1 MVSAL
6 DERRT
11 LSLNVF
17 LNTLEEGCK
26 NERRYCFILGAGAS
40 KTSGIPTGEEL
51 AKQWHGEILE
61 QCSKEEIKELKKR
74 LGVRSTKPSSR
85 AYFDL
90 YAMRFFP
97 DYQNGSAFLERTLER
112 AQPSL
117 GYYPLAALLANTRN
131 NLVITTNFDS
141 LVEDALFIYTDK
153 RPIVISH
160 ELLAQYINFNTSR
173 PIIAKLHRGLFFDP
187 LNRAEQVNGL
197 SKQWK
202 DILRE
207 AFKRYTP
214 VVIGYAGGDH
224 SLMDFLKETECLS
237 GLYWCYRH
245 DEPPEEIQKVVERH
259 SGYFIPIEGFDEMM
273 YLMGQRFGYTD
284 PCEHIESA
292 AEQRVRDYQEQ
303 VKAFQEKLRAAETPS
318 ETQSAILRAM
328 DAKQREE
335 LQRLDRRIELDEE
348 DGEAYWERGK
358 LYYFAN
364 DYAQALEDFTKA
376 KELGME
382 DSKLYWYKGF
392 CYRRLGET
400 ELAIREYSRSL
411 ELKETS
417 EVYRNRGLCFT
428 TVKLYDKAVLD
439 FTRAIKLPP
448 GDKRLYRERGS
459 AYQALEEYKKAQ
471 ADYEKALEL
480 EPADAELYTT
490 LGDVQE
496 RLGEV
501 QEALQSYQKAI
512 QIDPN
517 YARAYNNRGV
527 VYLSQMETEK
537 ALADHRKA
545 VKLAGDRAL
554 YHVNVGIVLNR
565 LERYSE
571 AVTSCNKAIKLD
583 PGYAKAYDIRAD
595 AYEGLEQTEKA
606 ERDWETY
613 RSRKKRRT
621 RRRHSLRR
629 VLLRGRALQP
639 RRRGGACPR
648 PGGRCGQKI
657 NCLEGASGATLV
669 GGYTGREK
677 IQACRGG
684 CPHPPA
690 GGHKGRPYR
699 VCAAASRP
707 ARRCGTAK
715 YGLWA

>member
-1 MVSAL
+1 M

-303 VKAFQEKLRAAETPS
+303 VKAFQEKLRPRRPPARPRAPSSGPWTPNS
-318 ETQSAILRAM
+318 GRSFSGWTVASSWTRRTGRPTGSGESSTILPTTMPRRWRTSRKPKSWEWRTASSTGTWVSATT
-328 DAKQREE
+328 
-335 LQRLDRRIELDEE
+335 
-348 DGEAYWERGK
+348 RG
-358 LYYFAN
+358 
-364 DYAQALEDFTKA
+364 
-376 KELGME
+376 
-382 DSKLYWYKGF
+382 
-392 CYRRLGET
+392 
-400 ELAIREYSRSL
+400 I
-411 ELKETS
+411 
-417 EVYRNRGLCFT
+417 RNRPYGT
-428 TVKLYDKAVLD
+428 T
-439 FTRAIKLPP
+439 
-448 GDKRLYRERGS
+448 
-459 AYQALEEYKKAQ
+459 
-471 ADYEKALEL
+471 
-480 EPADAELYTT
+480 
-490 LGDVQE
+490 
-496 RLGEV
+496 
-501 QEALQSYQKAI
+501 
-512 QIDPN
+512 
-517 YARAYNNRGV
+517 
-527 VYLSQMETEK
+527 
-537 ALADHRKA
+537 
-545 VKLAGDRAL
+545 AGRW
-554 YHVNVGIVLNR
+554 N
-565 LERYSE
+565 
-571 AVTSCNKAIKLD
+571 
-583 PGYAKAYDIRAD
+583 
-595 AYEGLEQTEKA
+595 
-606 ERDWETY
+606 
-613 RSRKKRRT
+613 
-621 RRRHSLRR
+621 
-629 VLLRGRALQP
+629 
-639 RRRGGACPR
+639 
-648 PGGRCGQKI
+648 
-657 NCLEGASGATLV
+657 
-669 GGYTGREK
+669 
-677 IQACRGG
+677 
-684 CPHPPA
+684 
-690 GGHKGRPYR
+690 
-699 VCAAASRP
+699 
-707 ARRCGTAK
+707 
-715 YGLWA
+715 

>member
-1 MVSAL
+1 M
-6 DERRT
+6 RRAVKT
-11 LSLNVF
+11 SGA
-17 LNTLEEGCK
+17 TASS
-26 NERRYCFILGAGAS
+26 GAGAS

-565 LERYSE
+565 LNMDIEI
-571 AVTSCNKAIKLD
+571 KAGIQD
-583 PGYAKAYDIRAD
+583 VCSQKAALSGLVDGHGQTFHGQWVFRPDINISLMSLGGD
-595 AYEGLEQTEKA
+595 AG
-606 ERDWETY
+606 DD
-613 RSRKKRRT
+613 
-621 RRRHSLRR
+621 H
-629 VLLRGRALQP
+629 ALQDP
-639 RRRGGACPR
+639 MRIALHHGAVHER
-648 PGGRCGQKI
+648 ARIALISVADYVFLG
-657 NCLEGASGATLV
+657 
-669 GGYTGREK
+669 TGLT
-677 IQACRGG
+677 QNLL
-684 CPHPPA
+684 PLSA
-690 GGHKGRPYR
+690 GGE
-699 VCAAASRP
+699 AAASASTETGLRDLLYDP
-707 ARRCGTAK
+707 FRRHVEQGLCHGAVTAH
-715 YGLWA
+715 GDVFPDGFGVDVAAVL

>member
-1 MVSAL
+1 MSAL

-303 VKAFQEKLRAAETPS
+303 VKAFQDFIPIEGFDEMMYLMGQRFGYTDPCEHIESAAEQRVRDYQEQVKAFQEKLRAAETPS

-335 LQRLDRRIELDEE
+335 LQRLDRAGPPHRA
-348 DGEAYWERGK
+348 GRGGRGGLLGAGK
-358 LYYFAN
+358 ALLFCQRLCPGAGGLHESQRVGN
-364 DYAQALEDFTKA
+364 GGQQAL
-376 KELGME
+376 
-382 DSKLYWYKGF
+382 
-392 CYRRLGET
+392 
-400 ELAIREYSRSL
+400 
-411 ELKETS
+411 
-417 EVYRNRGLCFT
+417 
-428 TVKLYDKAVLD
+428 
-439 FTRAIKLPP
+439 
-448 GDKRLYRERGS
+448 
-459 AYQALEEYKKAQ
+459 
-471 ADYEKALEL
+471 
-480 EPADAELYTT
+480 
-490 LGDVQE
+490 
-496 RLGEV
+496 
-501 QEALQSYQKAI
+501 
-512 QIDPN
+512 
-517 YARAYNNRGV
+517 
-527 VYLSQMETEK
+527 
-537 ALADHRKA
+537 
-545 VKLAGDRAL
+545 
-554 YHVNVGIVLNR
+554 
-565 LERYSE
+565 
-571 AVTSCNKAIKLD
+571 
-583 PGYAKAYDIRAD
+583 
-595 AYEGLEQTEKA
+595 
-606 ERDWETY
+606 
-613 RSRKKRRT
+613 
-621 RRRHSLRR
+621 
-629 VLLRGRALQP
+629 
-639 RRRGGACPR
+639 
-648 PGGRCGQKI
+648 
-657 NCLEGASGATLV
+657 LV
-669 GGYTGREK
+669 
-677 IQACRGG
+677 
-684 CPHPPA
+684 
-690 GGHKGRPYR
+690 
-699 VCAAASRP
+699 
-707 ARRCGTAK
+707 
-715 YGLWA
+715 

>member
-1 MVSAL
+1 M

-245 DEPPEEIQKVVERH
+245 DEPPEE
-259 SGYFIPIEGFDEMM
+259 
-273 YLMGQRFGYTD
+273 
-284 PCEHIESA
+284 
-292 AEQRVRDYQEQ
+292 
-303 VKAFQEKLRAAETPS
+303 
-318 ETQSAILRAM
+318 
-328 DAKQREE
+328 

-382 DSKLYWYKGF
+382 DSRLYWYKGF

-517 YARAYNNRGV
+517 CARAYNNRGV
-527 VYLSQMETEK
+527 LYAHQGEYQK
-537 ALADHRKA
+537 ALIQQRRA
-545 VKLAGDRAL
+545 VKLAPNSAI
-554 YHVNVGIVLNR
+554 YHANVGDDFNH

-583 PGYAKAYDIRAD
+583 PGYAKAYSIRAD

-606 ERDWETY
+606 ERDRETY
-613 RSRKKRRT
+613 RKLT
-621 RRRHSLRR
+621 
-629 VLLRGRALQP
+629 
-639 RRRGGACPR
+639 
-648 PGGRCGQKI
+648 
-657 NCLEGASGATLV
+657 
-669 GGYTGREK
+669 EK
-677 IQACRGG
+677 QEDTPQA
-684 CPHPPA
+684 
-690 GGHKGRPYR
+690 
-699 VCAAASRP
+699 
-707 ARRCGTAK
+707 
-715 YGLWA
+715 

>member
-1 MVSAL
+1 MSAL

-303 VKAFQEKLRAAETPS
+303 VKEFQEKLRAAETPS

-606 ERDWETY
+606 ERDWETH
-613 RSRKKRRT
+613 RRLAGTPGEEEHAAGIACGVSFCAGAPCSRGVGAGLVPAQGADADRR
-621 RRRHSLRR
+621 
-629 VLLRGRALQP
+629 
-639 RRRGGACPR
+639 
-648 PGGRCGQKI
+648 
-657 NCLEGASGATLV
+657 
-669 GGYTGREK
+669 
-677 IQACRGG
+677 
-684 CPHPPA
+684 
-690 GGHKGRPYR
+690 
-699 VCAAASRP
+699 
-707 ARRCGTAK
+707 
-715 YGLWA
+715 

>member
-1 MVSAL
+1 MSAL

-245 DEPPEEIQKVVERH
+245 DEPPEE
-259 SGYFIPIEGFDEMM
+259 
-273 YLMGQRFGYTD
+273 
-284 PCEHIESA
+284 
-292 AEQRVRDYQEQ
+292 
-303 VKAFQEKLRAAETPS
+303 
-318 ETQSAILRAM
+318 
-328 DAKQREE
+328 

-382 DSKLYWYKGF
+382 DSRLYWYKGF

-517 YARAYNNRGV
+517 CARAYNNRGV
-527 VYLSQMETEK
+527 LYAHQGEYQK
-537 ALADHRKA
+537 ALIQQRRA
-545 VKLAGDRAL
+545 VKLAPNSAI
-554 YHVNVGIVLNR
+554 YHANVGDDFNH

-583 PGYAKAYDIRAD
+583 PGYAKAYSIRAD

-606 ERDWETY
+606 ERDRETY
-613 RSRKKRRT
+613 RKLT
-621 RRRHSLRR
+621 
-629 VLLRGRALQP
+629 
-639 RRRGGACPR
+639 
-648 PGGRCGQKI
+648 
-657 NCLEGASGATLV
+657 
-669 GGYTGREK
+669 EK
-677 IQACRGG
+677 QEDTPQA
-684 CPHPPA
+684 
-690 GGHKGRPYR
+690 
-699 VCAAASRP
+699 
-707 ARRCGTAK
+707 
-715 YGLWA
+715 

>member
-1 MVSAL
+1 M

-153 RPIVISH
+153 RPFVISH

-459 AYQALEEYKKAQ
+459 AYQALEE
-471 ADYEKALEL
+471 
-480 EPADAELYTT
+480 
-490 LGDVQE
+490 
-496 RLGEV
+496 
-501 QEALQSYQKAI
+501 
-512 QIDPN
+512 
-517 YARAYNNRGV
+517 
-527 VYLSQMETEK
+527 
-537 ALADHRKA
+537 
-545 VKLAGDRAL
+545 
-554 YHVNVGIVLNR
+554 
-565 LERYSE
+565 
-571 AVTSCNKAIKLD
+571 
-583 PGYAKAYDIRAD
+583 
-595 AYEGLEQTEKA
+595 
-606 ERDWETY
+606 
-613 RSRKKRRT
+613 
-621 RRRHSLRR
+621 
-629 VLLRGRALQP
+629 
-639 RRRGGACPR
+639 
-648 PGGRCGQKI
+648 
-657 NCLEGASGATLV
+657 
-669 GGYTGREK
+669 
-677 IQACRGG
+677 
-684 CPHPPA
+684 
-690 GGHKGRPYR
+690 
-699 VCAAASRP
+699 
-707 ARRCGTAK
+707 
-715 YGLWA
+715 

>member
-1 MVSAL
+1 M

-303 VKAFQEKLRAAETPS
+303 VKAFQEKLRAAETPARPRAPS
-318 ETQSAILRAM
+318 SGPWTPNSGRSFSGWTVASSWTRRTGRPTGSGESSTILPTTM
-328 DAKQREE
+328 P
-335 LQRLDRRIELDEE
+335 RR
-348 DGEAYWERGK
+348 WR
-358 LYYFAN
+358 
-364 DYAQALEDFTKA
+364 T
-376 KELGME
+376 
-382 DSKLYWYKGF
+382 
-392 CYRRLGET
+392 
-400 ELAIREYSRSL
+400 
-411 ELKETS
+411 
-417 EVYRNRGLCFT
+417 
-428 TVKLYDKAVLD
+428 
-439 FTRAIKLPP
+439 
-448 GDKRLYRERGS
+448 
-459 AYQALEEYKKAQ
+459 
-471 ADYEKALEL
+471 
-480 EPADAELYTT
+480 
-490 LGDVQE
+490 
-496 RLGEV
+496 
-501 QEALQSYQKAI
+501 
-512 QIDPN
+512 
-517 YARAYNNRGV
+517 
-527 VYLSQMETEK
+527 
-537 ALADHRKA
+537 
-545 VKLAGDRAL
+545 
-554 YHVNVGIVLNR
+554 
-565 LERYSE
+565 
-571 AVTSCNKAIKLD
+571 
-583 PGYAKAYDIRAD
+583 
-595 AYEGLEQTEKA
+595 
-606 ERDWETY
+606 
-613 RSRKKRRT
+613 SRKPKSWEWRT
-621 RRRHSLRR
+621 ASSTGI
-629 VLLRGRALQP
+629 RGFAT
-639 RRRGGACPR
+639 
-648 PGGRCGQKI
+648 
-657 NCLEGASGATLV
+657 EGWEKQSWQSGN
-669 GGYTGREK
+669 
-677 IQACRGG
+677 
-684 CPHPPA
+684 
-690 GGHKGRPYR
+690 
-699 VCAAASRP
+699 
-707 ARRCGTAK
+707 TADR
-715 YGLWA
+715 WN

>member
-1 MVSAL
+1 M

-273 YLMGQRFGYTD
+273 YLMGQRFGYTA

-318 ETQSAILRAM
+318 ETQAPSS
-328 DAKQREE
+328 
-335 LQRLDRRIELDEE
+335 
-348 DGEAYWERGK
+348 GPWTPNSG
-358 LYYFAN
+358 
-364 DYAQALEDFTKA
+364 
-376 KELGME
+376 
-382 DSKLYWYKGF
+382 
-392 CYRRLGET
+392 
-400 ELAIREYSRSL
+400 RSF
-411 ELKETS
+411 S
-417 EVYRNRGLCFT
+417 GW
-428 TVKLYDKAVLD
+428 TVASSW
-439 FTRAIKLPP
+439 T
-448 GDKRLYRERGS
+448 
-459 AYQALEEYKKAQ
+459 
-471 ADYEKALEL
+471 
-480 EPADAELYTT
+480 
-490 LGDVQE
+490 
-496 RLGEV
+496 
-501 QEALQSYQKAI
+501 
-512 QIDPN
+512 
-517 YARAYNNRGV
+517 
-527 VYLSQMETEK
+527 
-537 ALADHRKA
+537 
-545 VKLAGDRAL
+545 
-554 YHVNVGIVLNR
+554 
-565 LERYSE
+565 
-571 AVTSCNKAIKLD
+571 
-583 PGYAKAYDIRAD
+583 
-595 AYEGLEQTEKA
+595 
-606 ERDWETY
+606 
-613 RSRKKRRT
+613 RRT
-621 RRRHSLRR
+621 
-629 VLLRGRALQP
+629 GRPTGSGESSTILPTTMP
-639 RRRGGACPR
+639 RRWRTSPKPKSWEWRTAGSTGIRGFAT
-648 PGGRCGQKI
+648 
-657 NCLEGASGATLV
+657 EGWEKQSWQSGN
-669 GGYTGREK
+669 
-677 IQACRGG
+677 
-684 CPHPPA
+684 
-690 GGHKGRPYR
+690 
-699 VCAAASRP
+699 
-707 ARRCGTAK
+707 TADR
-715 YGLWA
+715 WN

>member
-1 MVSAL
+1 M

-292 AEQRVRDYQEQ
+292 AEQRVRDYQ
-303 VKAFQEKLRAAETPS
+303 
-318 ETQSAILRAM
+318 
-328 DAKQREE
+328 D
-335 LQRLDRRIELDEE
+335 
-348 DGEAYWERGK
+348 
-358 LYYFAN
+358 
-364 DYAQALEDFTKA
+364 
-376 KELGME
+376 
-382 DSKLYWYKGF
+382 
-392 CYRRLGET
+392 
-400 ELAIREYSRSL
+400 
-411 ELKETS
+411 
-417 EVYRNRGLCFT
+417 
-428 TVKLYDKAVLD
+428 
-439 FTRAIKLPP
+439 
-448 GDKRLYRERGS
+448 
-459 AYQALEEYKKAQ
+459 
-471 ADYEKALEL
+471 
-480 EPADAELYTT
+480 
-490 LGDVQE
+490 
-496 RLGEV
+496 
-501 QEALQSYQKAI
+501 
-512 QIDPN
+512 
-517 YARAYNNRGV
+517 
-527 VYLSQMETEK
+527 
-537 ALADHRKA
+537 
-545 VKLAGDRAL
+545 
-554 YHVNVGIVLNR
+554 
-565 LERYSE
+565 
-571 AVTSCNKAIKLD
+571 
-583 PGYAKAYDIRAD
+583 
-595 AYEGLEQTEKA
+595 
-606 ERDWETY
+606 
-613 RSRKKRRT
+613 RSRHFRKSCGPRRPPARPRAPSSGPWTPNSGRSFSGWTVASSWTRRT
-621 RRRHSLRR
+621 
-629 VLLRGRALQP
+629 GRPTGSGESSTILPTTMP
-639 RRRGGACPR
+639 RRWRTSRKPKSWEWRTASSTGIRGFAT
-648 PGGRCGQKI
+648 
-657 NCLEGASGATLV
+657 EGWEKQSWQSGN
-669 GGYTGREK
+669 
-677 IQACRGG
+677 
-684 CPHPPA
+684 
-690 GGHKGRPYR
+690 
-699 VCAAASRP
+699 
-707 ARRCGTAK
+707 TADR
-715 YGLWA
+715 WN

>member
-1 MVSAL
+1 MSAL

-85 AYFDL
+85 AYL
-90 YAMRFFP
+90 TSMPCAFFRTIRTAP
-97 DYQNGSAFLERTLER
+97 LSWSGRWSA
-112 AQPSL
+112 PSPAWATIPWPPV
-117 GYYPLAALLANTRN
+117 GQHRN

-382 DSKLYWYKGF
+382 DSRLYWYKGF

-527 VYLSQMETEK
+527 VVLVP
-537 ALADHRKA
+537 D
-545 VKLAGDRAL
+545 GDRKGA
-554 YHVNVGIVLNR
+554 GR
-565 LERYSE
+565 SP
-571 AVTSCNKAIKLD
+571 K
-583 PGYAKAYDIRAD
+583 G
-595 AYEGLEQTEKA
+595 GQT
-606 ERDWETY
+606 
-613 RSRKKRRT
+613 
-621 RRRHSLRR
+621 
-629 VLLRGRALQP
+629 RGR
-639 RRRGGACPR
+639 
-648 PGGRCGQKI
+648 
-657 NCLEGASGATLV
+657 
-669 GGYTGREK
+669 
-677 IQACRGG
+677 
-684 CPHPPA
+684 
-690 GGHKGRPYR
+690 
-699 VCAAASRP
+699 
-707 ARRCGTAK
+707 
-715 YGLWA
+715 

>member
-1 MVSAL
+1 MSAL

-26 NERRYCFILGAGAS
+26 NERCYCFILGAGAS

-112 AQPSL
+112 AQPRL

-428 TVKLYDKAVLD
+428 IMKMHDKAVLD
-439 FTRAIKLPP
+439 FTKAIELPP
-448 GDKRLYRERGS
+448 GDTRLYRERGE
-459 AYQALEEYKKAQ
+459 AYRVLKEYEKAQ
-471 ADYEKALEL
+471 ADFEKALEL
-480 EPADAELYTT
+480 NPTDADLYTT
-490 LGDVQE
+490 LGDVQD

-501 QEALQSYQKAI
+501 QKALQSYQKAI

-517 YARAYNNRGV
+517 CARAYNNRGV
-527 VYLSQMETEK
+527 VYMSQMETEK

-545 VKLAGDRAL
+545 VRLVADRAL
-554 YHVNVGIVLNR
+554 YHANVGAVLNR

-583 PGYAKAYDIRAD
+583 PGYAKAYSIRAD

-606 ERDWETY
+606 ERDRETY
-613 RSRKKRRT
+613 RKLT
-621 RRRHSLRR
+621 
-629 VLLRGRALQP
+629 
-639 RRRGGACPR
+639 
-648 PGGRCGQKI
+648 
-657 NCLEGASGATLV
+657 
-669 GGYTGREK
+669 EK
-677 IQACRGG
+677 QEDTPQA
-684 CPHPPA
+684 
-690 GGHKGRPYR
+690 
-699 VCAAASRP
+699 
-707 ARRCGTAK
+707 
-715 YGLWA
+715 

>member
-1 MVSAL
+1 M

-328 DAKQREE
+328 PNSGRSFSGWTVASSWT
-335 LQRLDRRIELDEE
+335 RRTGRPTGS
-348 DGEAYWERGK
+348 GESSTILPTTMPRRWRTSRKPKSWEWRTAGSTGTWVSATTRG
-358 LYYFAN
+358 
-364 DYAQALEDFTKA
+364 
-376 KELGME
+376 
-382 DSKLYWYKGF
+382 
-392 CYRRLGET
+392 
-400 ELAIREYSRSL
+400 I
-411 ELKETS
+411 
-417 EVYRNRGLCFT
+417 RNRPYGT
-428 TVKLYDKAVLD
+428 T
-439 FTRAIKLPP
+439 
-448 GDKRLYRERGS
+448 
-459 AYQALEEYKKAQ
+459 
-471 ADYEKALEL
+471 
-480 EPADAELYTT
+480 
-490 LGDVQE
+490 
-496 RLGEV
+496 
-501 QEALQSYQKAI
+501 
-512 QIDPN
+512 
-517 YARAYNNRGV
+517 
-527 VYLSQMETEK
+527 
-537 ALADHRKA
+537 
-545 VKLAGDRAL
+545 AGRW
-554 YHVNVGIVLNR
+554 
-565 LERYSE
+565 S
-571 AVTSCNKAIKLD
+571 
-583 PGYAKAYDIRAD
+583 
-595 AYEGLEQTEKA
+595 
-606 ERDWETY
+606 
-613 RSRKKRRT
+613 
-621 RRRHSLRR
+621 
-629 VLLRGRALQP
+629 
-639 RRRGGACPR
+639 
-648 PGGRCGQKI
+648 
-657 NCLEGASGATLV
+657 
-669 GGYTGREK
+669 
-677 IQACRGG
+677 
-684 CPHPPA
+684 
-690 GGHKGRPYR
+690 
-699 VCAAASRP
+699 
-707 ARRCGTAK
+707 
-715 YGLWA
+715 

>member
-1 MVSAL
+1 M

-26 NERRYCFILGAGAS
+26 NERCYCFILGAGAS

-112 AQPSL
+112 AQPRL

-428 TVKLYDKAVLD
+428 IMKMHDKAVLD
-439 FTRAIKLPP
+439 FTKAIELPP
-448 GDKRLYRERGS
+448 GDTRLYRERGE
-459 AYQALEEYKKAQ
+459 AYRVLKEYEKAQ
-471 ADYEKALEL
+471 ADFEKALEL
-480 EPADAELYTT
+480 NPTDADLYTT
-490 LGDVQE
+490 LGDVQD

-501 QEALQSYQKAI
+501 QKALQSYQKAI

-517 YARAYNNRGV
+517 CARAYNNRGV
-527 VYLSQMETEK
+527 VYMSQMETEK

-545 VKLAGDRAL
+545 VRLVADRAL
-554 YHVNVGIVLNR
+554 YHANVGAVLNR

-583 PGYAKAYDIRAD
+583 PGYAKAYSIRAD

-606 ERDWETY
+606 ERDRETY
-613 RSRKKRRT
+613 RKLT
-621 RRRHSLRR
+621 
-629 VLLRGRALQP
+629 
-639 RRRGGACPR
+639 
-648 PGGRCGQKI
+648 
-657 NCLEGASGATLV
+657 
-669 GGYTGREK
+669 EK
-677 IQACRGG
+677 QEDTPQA
-684 CPHPPA
+684 
-690 GGHKGRPYR
+690 
-699 VCAAASRP
+699 
-707 ARRCGTAK
+707 
-715 YGLWA
+715 

>member
-1 MVSAL
+1 M

-97 DYQNGSAFLERTLER
+97 DYQNGSAFLKRTLER

-428 TVKLYDKAVLD
+428 IVKMYDKAVLD
-439 FTRAIKLPP
+439 FTRAIELPP

-583 PGYAKAYDIRAD
+583 PGYAKAYSIRAD

-606 ERDWETY
+606 ERDRETY
-613 RSRKKRRT
+613 RKLT
-621 RRRHSLRR
+621 
-629 VLLRGRALQP
+629 
-639 RRRGGACPR
+639 
-648 PGGRCGQKI
+648 
-657 NCLEGASGATLV
+657 
-669 GGYTGREK
+669 EK
-677 IQACRGG
+677 QEDTPQA
-684 CPHPPA
+684 
-690 GGHKGRPYR
+690 
-699 VCAAASRP
+699 
-707 ARRCGTAK
+707 
-715 YGLWA
+715 

>member
-1 MVSAL
+1 MSAL

-292 AEQRVRDYQEQ
+292 AEQRVRDYQ
-303 VKAFQEKLRAAETPS
+303 
-318 ETQSAILRAM
+318 
-328 DAKQREE
+328 D
-335 LQRLDRRIELDEE
+335 
-348 DGEAYWERGK
+348 
-358 LYYFAN
+358 
-364 DYAQALEDFTKA
+364 
-376 KELGME
+376 
-382 DSKLYWYKGF
+382 
-392 CYRRLGET
+392 
-400 ELAIREYSRSL
+400 
-411 ELKETS
+411 
-417 EVYRNRGLCFT
+417 
-428 TVKLYDKAVLD
+428 
-439 FTRAIKLPP
+439 
-448 GDKRLYRERGS
+448 
-459 AYQALEEYKKAQ
+459 
-471 ADYEKALEL
+471 
-480 EPADAELYTT
+480 
-490 LGDVQE
+490 
-496 RLGEV
+496 
-501 QEALQSYQKAI
+501 
-512 QIDPN
+512 
-517 YARAYNNRGV
+517 
-527 VYLSQMETEK
+527 
-537 ALADHRKA
+537 
-545 VKLAGDRAL
+545 
-554 YHVNVGIVLNR
+554 
-565 LERYSE
+565 
-571 AVTSCNKAIKLD
+571 
-583 PGYAKAYDIRAD
+583 
-595 AYEGLEQTEKA
+595 
-606 ERDWETY
+606 
-613 RSRKKRRT
+613 RSRHFRKSCGPRRPPARPRAPSSGPWTPNSGRSFSGWTVASSWTRRT
-621 RRRHSLRR
+621 
-629 VLLRGRALQP
+629 GRPTGSGESSTILPTTMP
-639 RRRGGACPR
+639 RRWRTSRKPKSWEWRTASSTGIRGFAT
-648 PGGRCGQKI
+648 
-657 NCLEGASGATLV
+657 EGWEKQSWQSGN
-669 GGYTGREK
+669 
-677 IQACRGG
+677 
-684 CPHPPA
+684 
-690 GGHKGRPYR
+690 
-699 VCAAASRP
+699 
-707 ARRCGTAK
+707 TADR
-715 YGLWA
+715 WN

>member
-1 MVSAL
+1 M
-6 DERRT
+6 RRAVKT
-11 LSLNVF
+11 SGA
-17 LNTLEEGCK
+17 TASS
-26 NERRYCFILGAGAS
+26 GAGAS

-97 DYQNGSAFLERTLER
+97 DYQNGSAFPGADAGARP
-112 AQPSL
+112 ASL

-303 VKAFQEKLRAAETPS
+303 VKAFQEKLRPRRPPARPRAPSSGPWTPNSGRSFSGWTAASSWTRRTGRPTGSGESSTILPTTMPRRWRTS
-318 ETQSAILRAM
+318 RKPKSWEWRTASSTGTWVSATT
-328 DAKQREE
+328 
-335 LQRLDRRIELDEE
+335 
-348 DGEAYWERGK
+348 RG
-358 LYYFAN
+358 
-364 DYAQALEDFTKA
+364 
-376 KELGME
+376 
-382 DSKLYWYKGF
+382 
-392 CYRRLGET
+392 
-400 ELAIREYSRSL
+400 I
-411 ELKETS
+411 
-417 EVYRNRGLCFT
+417 RNRPYGT
-428 TVKLYDKAVLD
+428 T
-439 FTRAIKLPP
+439 
-448 GDKRLYRERGS
+448 
-459 AYQALEEYKKAQ
+459 
-471 ADYEKALEL
+471 
-480 EPADAELYTT
+480 
-490 LGDVQE
+490 
-496 RLGEV
+496 
-501 QEALQSYQKAI
+501 
-512 QIDPN
+512 
-517 YARAYNNRGV
+517 
-527 VYLSQMETEK
+527 
-537 ALADHRKA
+537 
-545 VKLAGDRAL
+545 AGRW
-554 YHVNVGIVLNR
+554 N
-565 LERYSE
+565 
-571 AVTSCNKAIKLD
+571 
-583 PGYAKAYDIRAD
+583 
-595 AYEGLEQTEKA
+595 
-606 ERDWETY
+606 
-613 RSRKKRRT
+613 
-621 RRRHSLRR
+621 
-629 VLLRGRALQP
+629 
-639 RRRGGACPR
+639 
-648 PGGRCGQKI
+648 
-657 NCLEGASGATLV
+657 
-669 GGYTGREK
+669 
-677 IQACRGG
+677 
-684 CPHPPA
+684 
-690 GGHKGRPYR
+690 
-699 VCAAASRP
+699 
-707 ARRCGTAK
+707 
-715 YGLWA
+715 

>member
-85 AYFDL
+85 AYVDL

-613 RSRKKRRT
+613 RSLTKKT
-621 RRRHSLRR
+621 EEEEDT
-629 VLLRGRALQP
+629 P
-639 RRRGGACPR
+639 
-648 PGGRCGQKI
+648 
-657 NCLEGASGATLV
+657 
-669 GGYTGREK
+669 
-677 IQACRGG
+677 QA
-684 CPHPPA
+684 
-690 GGHKGRPYR
+690 
-699 VCAAASRP
+699 
-707 ARRCGTAK
+707 
-715 YGLWA
+715 